1 MGEIL
6 NIRPESVTGR
16 LPRRII
22 IVGKNES
29 AWMAAALLAAHAA
42 PLECRVTVLVNGPV
56 QSEFPGE
63 ASLPSLRGLLANLR
77 IDEHEMM
84 RQCQATYC
92 LAAQFSDWV
101 QSERDFW
108 KPFSSEPGR
117 PTALSLFEGWHVERS
132 RGRLLRPFHSY
143 SLHWGAALAG
153 KSPYGFSGPSPI
165 SQSGAYAFHVDGQL
179 FAGWLR
185 RAALNAGAEEVS
197 GEIQQVAKNGRGG
210 IAQIKLQ
217 NGTTL
222 AGDFFVDCTGPESRL
237 MRTTLNDPFISWSDR
252 LLTDRMICVRL
263 PGRRQIPPYARITGL
278 PAGWSWQMP
287 LANCVESGYLFQSS
301 LVSDMDAQE
310 HLQSVLKLDGI
321 KPEDQLENSTQPFV
335 SGRQTSFW
343 RDNLLTLGTSA
354 CRLDPLASA
363 GRHLTQLGLELFLE
377 LFPDRSCSRTLSE
390 YYNER
395 MRLAADEIRDAT
407 QLHYLLS
414 KRKDSDFWCNASA
427 TPVSP
432 ELSQRLELYEAAGHI
447 GHLTPEA
454 LPEAGY
460 LYLLTGCGRLPA
472 SPTLQARAADPNQI
486 QQGLR
491 DLLKFNEAMLKNL
504 PLHEELLDWIHTT
517 PNPIQKS
524 A

>member
-16 LPRRII
+16 LPRRIV
-22 IVGKNES
+22 IVGNNES
-29 AWMAAALLAAHAA
+29 AWMAAAMLAVHSA
-42 PLECRVTVLVNGPV
+42 PLECRVTVLANGPV

-84 RQCQATYC
+84 RHCQATYC
-92 LAAQFSDWV
+92 LATQFSDWV
-101 QSERDFW
+101 QCERDFW
-108 KPFSSEPGR
+108 KPFSAEPNR
-117 PTALSLFEGWHVERS
+117 PTSMSLFEGWHVERS

-165 SQSGAYAFHVDGQL
+165 SQSGSYAFHVDGQS
-179 FAGWLR
+179 FASWLK
-185 RAALNAGAEEVS
+185 AIALQSGTEEVS
-197 GEIQQVAKNGRGG
+197 GVIQQVAKNGRGG
-210 IAQIKLQ
+210 VAQVKLT

-222 AGDFFVDCTGPESRL
+222 AGDFFIDATGSESRL
-237 MRTTLNDPFISWSDR
+237 MGVTLNDEFLSWNDR
-252 LLTDRMICVRL
+252 LPADRMIQIRL
-263 PGRRQIPPYARITGL
+263 PGRRQIPPYTRITGL
-278 PAGWSWQMP
+278 PAGWSWQIP
-287 LANCVESGYLFQSS
+287 LANSIDSGYLFQSS
-301 LVSDMDAQE
+301 VSSDDEALHQF
-310 HLQSVLKLDGI
+310 QSLLKLDGI
-321 KPEDQLENSTQPFV
+321 KLEKLPEPSIMPFA
-335 SGRQTSFW
+335 SGRRTSFW
-343 RDNLLTLGTSA
+343 RDNLLALGTAS
-354 CRLDPLASA
+354 CRIDPLTSA
-363 GRHLTQLGLELFLE
+363 GRHLTQLGLEMFLE
-377 LFPDRSCSRTLSE
+377 LFPDRSCNRTLSE

-395 MRLAADEIRDAT
+395 MRMATEEIRDAS

-414 KRKDSDFWCNASA
+414 KRKDSEFWRNAA
-427 TPVSP
+427 TLAASS
-432 ELSQRLELYEAAGHI
+432 ELIQRLALYDAVGHV

-491 DLLKFNEAMLKNL
+491 DLLKFNETTLKNL
-504 PLHEELLDWIHTT
+504 PLHEELLDWIHTA
-517 PNPIQKS
+517 PNAVQKS

>member
-22 IVGKNES
+22 IVGNNES
-29 AWMAAALLAAHAA
+29 AWMAAALLSAHSA
-42 PLECRVTVLVNGPV
+42 PLECRVTVLANGPV

-92 LAAQFSDWV
+92 LATQFSDWV
-101 QSERDFW
+101 QVERDFW
-108 KPFSSEPGR
+108 KPFAAEPSR

-165 SQSGAYAFHVDGQL
+165 SQSGSYAFHVDGEL

-185 RAALNAGAEEVS
+185 SVALHSGTEEVA
-197 GEIQQVAKNGRGG
+197 GEIQQIAKNGRGG
-210 IAQIKLQ
+210 IAQIKLS

-222 AGDFFVDCTGPESRL
+222 AGDFFIDCTGSESRL
-237 MRTTLNDPFISWSDR
+237 MRSTLNDQFINWSDR
-252 LLTDRMICVRL
+252 LLTDRIICTRL
-263 PGRRQIPPYARITGL
+263 PARRQIPPYTKITGL
-278 PAGWSWQMP
+278 AAGWSWQIP
-287 LANCVESGYLFQSS
+287 LANSVESGYLFQSA
-301 LVSDMDAQE
+301 LVSDDEARVQLE
-310 HLQSVLKLDGI
+310 SLLKLDGI
-321 KPEDQLENSTQPFV
+321 KPVDQLEMSIRSFV

-343 RDNLLTLGTSA
+343 RDNLLALGTSA
-354 CRLDPLASA
+354 CRIAPLTSA

-395 MRLAADEIRDAT
+395 MRLATEEIRDAT

-414 KRKDSDFWCNASA
+414 RRKDSDFWCNAVAS
-427 TPVSP
+427 PISP
-432 ELSQRLELYEAAGHI
+432 ELSQRMALYEAVGHV

-454 LPEAGY
+454 LPESGY
-460 LYLLTGCGRLPA
+460 LYVLTGCGRLPA
-472 SPTLQARAADPNQI
+472 SPSLQAKAADPNQI

-491 DLLKFNEAMLKNL
+491 DLLKFNETTLKNL
-504 PLHEELLDWIHTT
+504 PLHEELLDWIHTA

>member
-16 LPRRII
+16 LPRRIV
-22 IVGKNES
+22 IVGNNES
-29 AWMAAALLAAHAA
+29 AWMAAAMLAVHSA
-42 PLECRVTVLVNGPV
+42 PLECRVTVLANGPV

-84 RQCQATYC
+84 RHCQATYC
-92 LAAQFSDWV
+92 LATQFSDWV
-101 QSERDFW
+101 QCERDFW
-108 KPFSSEPGR
+108 KPFSAEPNR
-117 PTALSLFEGWHVERS
+117 PTSMSLFEGWHVERS

-165 SQSGAYAFHVDGQL
+165 SQSGSYAFHVDGQS
-179 FAGWLR
+179 FASWLK
-185 RAALNAGAEEVS
+185 AIALQSGTEEVS
-197 GEIQQVAKNGRGG
+197 GVIQQVAKNGRGG
-210 IAQIKLQ
+210 VAQVKLT

-222 AGDFFVDCTGPESRL
+222 AGDFFIDATGSESRL
-237 MRTTLNDPFISWSDR
+237 MGATLNDEFVSWNDR
-252 LLTDRMICVRL
+252 LPADRMIQIRL
-263 PGRRQIPPYARITGL
+263 PGRRQIPPYTRVTGL
-278 PAGWSWQMP
+278 PAGWSWQIP
-287 LANCVESGYLFQSS
+287 LANSIDSGYLFQSS
-301 LVSDMDAQE
+301 VSSDDEALHQF
-310 HLQSVLKLDGI
+310 QSLLKLDGI
-321 KPEDQLENSTQPFV
+321 KLEKLPEPSIMPFA
-335 SGRQTSFW
+335 SGRRTSFW
-343 RDNLLTLGTSA
+343 RDNLLALGTAS
-354 CRLDPLASA
+354 CRIDPLTSA
-363 GRHLTQLGLELFLE
+363 GRHLTQLGLEMFLE
-377 LFPDRSCSRTLSE
+377 LFPDRSCNRTLSE

-395 MRLAADEIRDAT
+395 MRMATEEIRDAS

-414 KRKDSDFWCNASA
+414 KRKDSEFWRNAA
-427 TPVSP
+427 TLAASS
-432 ELSQRLELYEAAGHI
+432 ELIQRLALYDAVGHV

-491 DLLKFNEAMLKNL
+491 DLLKFNETTLKNL
-504 PLHEELLDWIHTT
+504 PLHEELLDWIHTA
-517 PNPIQKS
+517 PNAIQKS

>member
-16 LPRRII
+16 LPRRIV
-22 IVGKNES
+22 IVGNNES
-29 AWMAAALLAAHAA
+29 AWMAAAMLAVHSA
-42 PLECRVTVLVNGPV
+42 PLECRVTVLANGPV

-84 RQCQATYC
+84 RHCQATYC
-92 LAAQFSDWV
+92 LATQFSDWV
-101 QSERDFW
+101 QCERDFW
-108 KPFSSEPGR
+108 KPFAAEPNR
-117 PTALSLFEGWHVERS
+117 PTAMSLFEGWHVERS

-165 SQSGAYAFHVDGQL
+165 SQSGSYAFHVDGQS
-179 FAGWLR
+179 FAGWLK
-185 RAALNAGAEEVS
+185 AIALQSGTEEVS
-197 GEIQQVAKNGRGG
+197 GVIQRVAKNGRGG
-210 IAQIKLQ
+210 VAQVKLT

-222 AGDFFVDCTGPESRL
+222 AGDFFIDATGSESRL
-237 MRTTLNDPFISWSDR
+237 MGATLNDEFLSWNDR
-252 LLTDRMICVRL
+252 LPADRMIRIRL
-263 PGRRQIPPYARITGL
+263 PGRRQIPPYTRITGL
-278 PAGWSWQMP
+278 PAGWSWQIP
-287 LANCVESGYLFQSS
+287 LANSIDSGYLFQSS
-301 LVSDMDAQE
+301 LSSNEEA
-310 HLQSVLKLDGI
+310 LQQFQSLLKLDGI
-321 KPEDQLENSTQPFV
+321 KLEELPEPSIMPFA
-335 SGRQTSFW
+335 SGRRTSFW
-343 RDNLLTLGTSA
+343 RDNLLALGTAA
-354 CRLDPLASA
+354 CRIDPLTSA
-363 GRHLTQLGLELFLE
+363 GRHLTQLGLEMFLE
-377 LFPDRSCSRTLSE
+377 LFPDRSCNRTLSE

-395 MRLAADEIRDAT
+395 MQMATEEIRDAT

-414 KRKDSDFWCNASA
+414 KRKDSEFWRNAA
-427 TPVSP
+427 TLPVSS
-432 ELSQRLELYEAAGHI
+432 ELTQRMALYDAVGHV

-491 DLLKFNEAMLKNL
+491 DLLKFNETTLKNL
-504 PLHEELLDWIHTT
+504 PLHEELLDWIHTA
-517 PNPIQKS
+517 PNAVQKS

>member
-22 IVGKNES
+22 IVGNNES
-29 AWMAAALLAAHAA
+29 AWMAAALLSAHSE
-42 PLECRVTVLVNGPV
+42 PLKCRVTVLANGPV
-56 QSEFPGE
+56 QCEFPGE

-84 RQCQATYC
+84 RHCQATYC
-92 LAAQFSDWV
+92 LATQFSDWV
-101 QSERDFW
+101 QTERDFW
-108 KPFSSEPGR
+108 KPFAAELTR
-117 PTALSLFEGWHVERS
+117 PTAMSLFEAWHIERS

-165 SQSGAYAFHVDGQL
+165 SQAGSYAFHVDGQW

-185 RAALNAGAEEVS
+185 SVALQSNVEEVS
-197 GEIQQVAKNGRGG
+197 GEIQEVARNGRGG
-210 IAQIKLQ
+210 IAQIKLS

-222 AGDFFVDCTGPESRL
+222 AADFFIDASGSDSRL
-237 MRTTLNDPFISWSDR
+237 MRSSLRDHFVSWSDR
-252 LLTDRMICVRL
+252 LLTDRLICARL
-263 PGRRQIPPYARITGL
+263 SGRRQIPPYTRMTGL
-278 PAGWSWQMP
+278 PAGWSWQIP
-287 LANCVESGYLFQSS
+287 LANSVDSGYLFQSA
-301 LVSDMDAQE
+301 LVSDDEAREQF
-310 HLQSVLKLDGI
+310 HSLLKLDGI
-321 KPEDQLENSTQPFV
+321 KTEDITETSIQPFI

-343 RDNLLTLGTSA
+343 RDNVLALGTAA

-363 GRHLTQLGLELFLE
+363 GRHLAQLGLELFLE
-377 LFPDRSCSRTLSE
+377 LFPDRSCNRTLSE

-395 MRLAADEIRDAT
+395 MRLATDEIRDAT

-414 KRKDSDFWCNASA
+414 KRKDSEFWCNAAA
-427 TPVSP
+427 TPVSA
-432 ELSQRLELYEAAGHI
+432 ELTERLALYDAVGHV

-460 LYLLTGCGRLPA
+460 LYLLSGCGRLPA
-472 SPTLQARAADPNQI
+472 SPKLQAKAADPNEI

-491 DLLKFNEAMLKNL
+491 DLLKFNETTLKNL

-517 PNPIQKS
+517 PNPVQKS

>member
-6 NIRPESVTGR
+6 NIRPESVSGR

-22 IVGKNES
+22 IVGNNES
-29 AWMAAALLAAHAA
+29 AWMAAALLSAHST
-42 PLECRVTVLVNGPV
+42 PLEFRVTILANGPV

-84 RQCQATYC
+84 RQCQGTYC
-92 LAAQFSDWV
+92 LATQFSDWV

-108 KPFSSEPGR
+108 KPFASEPSR

-143 SLHWGAALAG
+143 SLHWAAALAG

-165 SQSGAYAFHVDGQL
+165 SQSGAYAFHVDGEL

-185 RAALNAGAEEVS
+185 SVALRSGTEEIA

-210 IAQIKLQ
+210 IAQIKLTD
-217 NGTTL
+217 GTTL
-222 AGDFFVDCTGPESRL
+222 TGDFFVDCTGSDSRL
-237 MRTTLNDPFISWSDR
+237 MRLSLNDQFIHWNDR
-252 LLTDRMICVRL
+252 LLPDRMLLARL
-263 PGRRQIPPYARITGL
+263 PGRRQIPPYTRITGL
-278 PAGWSWQMP
+278 PAGWSWQIP
-287 LANCVESGYLFQSS
+287 LAYSVESGYLFQSA
-301 LVSDMDAQE
+301 LVSDDEAREQF
-310 HLQSVLKLDGI
+310 QSLLKLDGI
-321 KPEDQLENSTQPFV
+321 TPDEQLETSIGTCV

-343 RDNLLTLGTSA
+343 RDNVLALGTSA
-354 CRLDPLASA
+354 CRLDPLTSA
-363 GRHLTQLGLELFLE
+363 GRHLSQLGLELFLE
-377 LFPDRSCSRTLSE
+377 LFPDRSCNRTLPE
-390 YYNER
+390 YYNQR
-395 MRLAADEIRDAT
+395 MRLATDEIRDVT

-414 KRKDSDFWCNASA
+414 KRKDSDFWNTAAA

-432 ELSQRLELYEAAGHI
+432 ELTQRLALYEAVGHV

-454 LPEAGY
+454 LPESGY
-460 LYLLTGCGRLPA
+460 QYLLTGCGRLPA
-472 SPTLQARAADPNQI
+472 TPTLQAKAADPNQI

-491 DLLKFNEAMLKNL
+491 DLLKFNETTLKNL
-504 PLHEELLDWIHTT
+504 PLHEELLDWIHAA
-517 PNPIQKS
+517 PNPVQKS